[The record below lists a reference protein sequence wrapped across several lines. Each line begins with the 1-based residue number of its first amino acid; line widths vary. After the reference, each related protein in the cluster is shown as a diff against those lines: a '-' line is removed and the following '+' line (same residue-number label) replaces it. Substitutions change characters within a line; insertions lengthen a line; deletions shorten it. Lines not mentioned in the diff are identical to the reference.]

1 MSQNNSIFIL
11 NEQGLIEINKP
22 EVREHPAF
30 KVILE
35 KDKGSVGD
43 ADGRKKS
50 MAKRELLYI
59 YLIADPRSV
68 YYNLSLTEKRRKAKI
83 HATLPQNWIPD
94 EAVVNA
100 LLYYE
105 IHLKLDS
112 TANAYLA
119 AEKNLYNTAEDIH
132 DMQNDISELK
142 RMCKETMKQL
152 TAEGTNVFSETEKL
166 VNIDKAI
173 ALYSQIQKLQ
183 LDASKIIKELP
194 AMTKVKNDLAAA
206 YAEAGGELKLAVGGR
221 EVGNRED

>member
-11 NEQGLIEINKP
+11 NKEGFIEINKP

-30 KVILE
+30 RTILE

-59 YLIADPRSV
+59 YLLADPRSV
-68 YYNLSLTEKRRKAKI
+68 YYNLSLTEKKRKAKI
-83 HATLPQNWIPD
+83 HANLAQNWIPD
-94 EAVVNA
+94 EAVINA

-173 ALYSQIQKLQ
+173 ALYAQIQKLQ
-183 LDASKIIKELP
+183 LEASKIIKELP
-194 AMTKVKNDLAAA
+194 NMTKVKNDLAAA
-206 YAEAGGELKLAVGGR
+206 YAEAGGQLKLAIGGR